1 MDHAPILMGSIGTA
15 ELGDVWVAL
24 SGRGLITVEF
34 GVCREDFE
42 ASVRKQTRDI
52 KAPLSIEEDPTV
64 DRTTCQIAEYLQG
77 KRQAF
82 DLPIDWSIL
91 GSDFQRRAL
100 RAVMSIPF
108 GETRTYGQIAT
119 QIGTPNAPR
128 AVGRANATNPM
139 PLVIPCHRVIG
150 TDGKLHGY
158 GGAGGLKTK
167 QWLLTLEGARIPEAR
182 GLRRA

>member
-1 MDHAPILMGSIGTA
+1 MSKHNMESLDILIGSVRTG
-15 ELGDVWVAL
+15 ELGEVWVAV
-24 SGRGLITVEF
+24 SERGLITVEF
-34 GVCREDFE
+34 GVCREEFE
-42 ASVRKQTRDI
+42 ASVQKQVRRAGARVREQE
-52 KAPLSIEEDPTV
+52 APAVREAI
-64 DRTTCQIAEYLQG
+64 CQIEEYLQG
-77 KRQAF
+77 ERHVF
-82 DLPIDWSIL
+82 DMAIDWSIL

-100 RAVMSIPF
+100 QAVMAIPY
-108 GETRTYGQIAT
+108 GETRTYGEIAA

-167 QWLLTLEGARIPEAR
+167 RWLLRMEGGGA
-182 GLRRA
+182 